1 VNPRRLPNPRRV
13 FVDTSAYYALV
24 DRNDVNYRHTLD
36 VATRLSRERRHLF
49 TTNFVLA
56 ETHALVLN
64 RIGRDIAARVLVEI
78 ENGPTTVVRV
88 NARDERRTR
97 DTIAQYSDKD
107 YSLTDAMSFAVME
120 RLGIGAAFTL
130 DDHFVQHG
138 FLVVS

>member
-1 VNPRRLPNPRRV
+1 M
-13 FVDTSAYYALV
+13 
-24 DRNDVNYRHTLD
+24 
-36 VATRLSRERRHLF
+36 
-49 TTNFVLA
+49 
-56 ETHALVLN
+56 LN

-88 NARDERRTR
+88 NARDERRAR

-138 FLVVS
+138 FLVIS